1 VTIELHAAPPPL
13 LITTALARRIE
24 ASSQLE
30 RVAYIAMHRR
40 IYPSKIAE
48 TREIGGALA
57 VVSGSHVKDE
67 AIGHR
72 AFSRCIGLGFEHPV
86 TELMVEE
93 VERFYAEHGVPTR
106 IDLCPF
112 AAPELRDLLRARGYT
127 VESFLN
133 TWIRSTAPVS
143 FRPNAAISVSLAS
156 PAEREEW
163 RDTLGRGF
171 ASDDTIP
178 IDPIADT
185 VSHLPEKLLFLARIE
200 GEAAGAAAAHVR
212 DSIALVNG
220 AATRPGFRGRG
231 VQQALLAARINH
243 VAGACE
249 LMTVITSPG
258 SDSERNV
265 QRFGFRL
272 LHTKAIMIR

>member
-1 VTIELHAAPPPL
+1 MIAP

-24 ASSQLE
+24 GASQIE
-30 RVAYIAMHRR
+30 RVQYVSTHREL
-40 IYPSKIAE
+40 YPHKTAV
-48 TREIGGALA
+48 TFEIGGALA

-72 AFSRCIGLGFEHPV
+72 AFSRCIGLGFDEPV
-86 TELMVEE
+86 TEAMIRE
-93 VERFYAEHGVPTR
+93 VEGFYADHRVPTR

-112 AAPELRDLLRARGYT
+112 AAPLLREVLKTRGYT
-127 VESFLN
+127 VEAFLN
-133 TWIRSTAPVS
+133 TWVRNADPVS
-143 FRPNAAISVSLAS
+143 FVPNPDIEIAIAGPS
-156 PAEREEW
+156 EREVW

-185 VSHLPEKLLFLARIE
+185 VSLVPGKSLFLARID
-200 GEAAGAAAAHVR
+200 GEPAGAAAAHVR
-212 DSIALVNG
+212 DSIGLVNG
-220 AATRPGFRGRG
+220 AATRLGYRGRG

-243 VAGACE
+243 VATKCE
-249 LMTVITSPG
+249 LMTVGTSPG

-265 QRFGFRL
+265 QRFGFQL
-272 LHTKAIMIR
+272 MHSKAIMIRLNE